1 MEHRVLYS
9 ECAGTEEGRDSQVLP
24 SKRRETSQAQETDL
38 HDIRCCLSGDGEAYR
53 RLVERHQQ
61 RVSAIMWRFSR
72 DTETHEDLVQDV
84 FVEAYESLATY
95 RARAPF
101 SHWLA
106 RIATRVGYR
115 HWKRERR
122 EGTIQTVPL
131 AEWDAVLEQPA
142 DDVEPAEAAELLH
155 RLLALLPPRDR
166 LVLTLRYVE
175 EHSVEKTAELTGWS
189 KTMVKVQAW
198 RARGKLRK
206 LFEKA
211 TPETDR

>member
-1 MEHRVLYS
+1 MS
-9 ECAGTEEGRDSQVLP
+9 E
-24 SKRRETSQAQETDL
+24 AQQSDL
-38 HDIRCCLSGDGEAYR
+38 HDIRRCLSGEGDAYR

-61 RVSAIMWRFSR
+61 RISGIMWRFSR
-72 DTETHEDLVQDV
+72 DPDTHEDLVQDV
-84 FVEAYESLATY
+84 FVEAYQSLATY

-101 SHWLA
+101 AHWIA

-122 EGTIQTVPL
+122 EGTIETVPL
-131 AEWDAVLEQPA
+131 AEWDGIAEEPA
-142 DDVEPAEAAELLH
+142 ADAGPAEAAELLH
-155 RLLALLPPRDR
+155 RLLGQLPPRDR
-166 LVLTLRYVE
+166 LVLTLRYVD

-198 RARGKLRK
+198 RARGKLKK

-211 TPETDR
+211 AEGAE

>member
-1 MEHRVLYS
+1 MLFN
-9 ECAGTEEGRDSQVLP
+9 ECQGTPEGLANGARP
-24 SKRRETSQAQETDL
+24 SKRRETSPARERDL
-38 HDIRCCLSGDGEAYR
+38 HDICCCLRGDGEAYR

-72 DTETHEDLVQDV
+72 DMGTHEDLVQDV

-142 DDVEPAEAAELLH
+142 DDVEPAEAAEVLH
-155 RLLALLPPRDR
+155 LLLALLPPRDR

-211 TPETDR
+211 TPGTDR

>member
-1 MEHRVLYS
+1 MLYS
-9 ECAGTEEGRDSQVLP
+9 ECAGTEDGRDSQVLP
-24 SKRRETSQAQETDL
+24 SKRRETSQVQEMDL
-38 HDIRCCLSGDGEAYR
+38 DDIRRCLSGDGEAYR

-131 AEWDAVLEQPA
+131 TEWDAVLEQPA

-198 RARGKLRK
+198 RARGKLRQ

-211 TPETDR
+211 TQGTDR

>member
-1 MEHRVLYS
+1 VLYS
-9 ECAGTEEGRDSQVLP
+9 ECAGTEDGRDSQVLP
-24 SKRRETSQAQETDL
+24 SKRRETSQVQEMDL
-38 HDIRCCLSGDGEAYR
+38 DDIRCCLSGDGEAYR

-198 RARGKLRK
+198 RARGKLRQ

-211 TPETDR
+211 TQGTDR

>member
-1 MEHRVLYS
+1 MLYS